1 MKKSA
6 ILAILVIVLML
17 AAISA
22 TVYAQTVSV
31 YIGSPNLA
39 VQVGSYYI
47 GAFPITITNSH
58 GTQYSGEAY
67 CLTPGG
73 TIDIGGTY
81 TADESAAPANSA
93 FDAISY
99 ILSWYAPTDGTSAE
113 VDQVAIWELYGQY
126 PTAGTLADPEYSDFD
141 LGPSIISAGTSLAT
155 EVAGMNVAYP
165 ESSTLTL
172 SPSTSP
178 ASPIPATPG
187 EKVTFQVQLTPARQN
202 VQIDFS
208 ATLQGSSTP
217 LDSTYVSPTKAYTDV
232 NGQTAFSVTV
242 PSNAP
247 SHSIITVTA
256 STQTVWPEFLDLTG
270 QSGQSGTQDIIGTS
284 PTLDLAK
291 SYSVS
296 VAGSIYVLPESAYG
310 AIAALAACAA
320 GFIIYYKR
328 KPQTKLSKL

>member
-6 ILAILVIVLML
+6 ILAISIIALML

-22 TVYAQTVSV
+22 TVYAQTVTL
-31 YIGSPNLA
+31 YIGSPSTTSA
-39 VQVGSYYI
+39 VFENPYWI
-47 GAFPITITNSH
+47 GAFPITITSTS
-58 GTQYSGEAY
+58 GTYSGDAY

-73 TIDIGGTY
+73 TISIGGTY
-81 TADESAAPANSA
+81 TADESAAPDNNI

-99 ILSWYAPTDGTSAE
+99 VLSWNPPTDGTSGAI
-113 VDQVAIWELYGQY
+113 DQVAIWELYGQM
-126 PTAGTLADPEYSDFD
+126 PTQPGPQYSDFTLD
-141 LGPSIISAGTSLAT
+141 QSIIDAGALLASQ
-155 EVAGMNVAYP
+155 VKSMNVAYP

-172 SPSTSP
+172 SPSSSP

-208 ATLQGSSTP
+208 ATLQGST
-217 LDSTYVSPTKAYTDV
+217 LDSTYVSPTSAYTDV
-232 NGQTAFSVTV
+232 NGQTSFSVTV

-256 STQTVWPEFLDLTG
+256 STKTVWPEFLDLTG
-270 QSGQSGTQDIIGTS
+270 QQGQSGTQDIIGTS

-296 VAGSIYVLPESAYG
+296 VSGSIYVLPESAYG
-310 AIAALAACAA
+310 AFAALAACAA

-328 KPQTKLSKL
+328 KPQKKLSKL